1 MRTSGSI
8 QAAIRGGPGVLVGVG
23 VVGGWVGGD
32 GGGGGGVRWD
42 IHAPEAGLDARVQP
56 K

>member
-1 MRTSGSI
+1 M
-8 QAAIRGGPGVLVGVG
+8 QAAIRGGPDVLVGVG

-32 GGGGGGVRWD
+32 GGGRGNRWD
-42 IHAPEAGLDARVQP
+42 IHAPEAGSDARVQP